1 MSAEKKWNLQSFPSG
16 TTLFG
21 TNQTY
26 TITCPGDNTFIN
38 LNQADLIVTMNITG
52 LPSGATYSVLRP
64 SVAWISQVN
73 TTIQFLTEKGPEI
86 VNYNGYNNRGV
97 AANVLEILEYSA
109 PKFNQYSD
117 IEFLAPTSGLT
128 NVNFEVLIPLKF
140 LSDSSYDAQLLNIDY
155 ISFNITWES
164 QDRIFSF
171 SSGTPV
177 VNTTKV
183 DIKYPTTTVTTKE
196 LIPRHIREI
205 PNRQVYIQQIDLLTG
220 SNAANTNV
228 SVPFPCS
235 ELFYFFVGTGNDYNL
250 NPNPSSVVTNHSL
263 TSMGTTYPLIATYAA
278 NLTPGTT
285 SIGLIRHYM
294 ELMDI
299 TGKDTPEFNTTLTF
313 ANWRDNLRIYAI
325 EIGTEQHNGQQF
337 NFTSTFNTPTSTP
350 STCVLVFVGRRHI

>member
-52 LPSGATYSVLRP
+52 LLSATYSVLRP
-64 SVAWISQVN
+64 STAWISQIN
-73 TTIQFLTEKGPEI
+73 TTIQYMTERGPEI
-86 VNYNGYNNRGV
+86 VNYNGYNNRGI

-109 PKFNQYSD
+109 PKFAQYSE

-128 NVNFEVLIPLKF
+128 NTNFETLIPLKF

-171 SSGTPV
+171 TAGTPV

-183 DIKYPTTTVTTKE
+183 DIKYPTITTTTKDI
-196 LIPRHIREI
+196 IPKHIREI
-205 PNRQVYIQQIDLLTG
+205 PNRQIYIQQIDLLTG

-235 ELFYFFVGTGNDYNL
+235 ELFYFFVGLGNNYSL
-250 NPNPSSVVTNHSL
+250 NPNPASVVTNHSL
-263 TSMGTTYPLIATYAA
+263 TSMGSIYPLVATYAA
-278 NLTPGTT
+278 NLTTGTT
-285 SIGLIRHYM
+285 SIGLIRHFM

-299 TGKDTPEFNTTLTF
+299 TGKDKPENNTTLTF

-325 EIGTEQHNGQQF
+325 EIGTEQHVGQQF
-337 NFTSTFNTPTSTP
+337 NFTSTFNVATTNPC
-350 STCVLVFVGRRHI
+350 TCVMIFVGRRHI